1 MHNHSV
7 NNSNKTKGGKIANR
21 FLVGISLIFVSLF
34 SFAATYAKQD
44 GPKVE
49 INGVGVYS
57 PISYADNGGTWVDVD
72 AFFHV
77 LKASYELDKQGK
89 NLIFKNETIPV
100 KKHKNGI
107 VAEVKDLAEVIDATQ
122 IKEDKDG
129 SVYLLVLPEGTV
141 QISAAVPQMG
151 EHWTNPQEDILIME
165 NDDPVF
171 KTIYGVYEGKLV
183 FIEQMISQK
192 YFVEGKS
199 FVNFAGMKGLPSPAI
214 DHTNIEFIPT
224 GHEGYTMPHYDI
236 HHYFITPEEQA
247 KIGLGGEN
255 AHH

>member
-1 MHNHSV
+1 MQNQHV
-7 NNSNKTKGGKIANR
+7 ITCNKTKRGKFANW
-21 FLVGISLIFVSLF
+21 FLVGVSLIFVLLF
-34 SFAATYAKQD
+34 SFTAVYAKQD
-44 GPKVE
+44 SPKVE

-57 PISYADNGGTWVDVD
+57 PISYAEKGETWVDVD

-77 LKASYELDKQGK
+77 LKASYKLDEQGK

-100 KKHKNGI
+100 KTHQSGT
-107 VAEVKDLAEVIDATQ
+107 VAEVNDLAEVIDATEVT
-122 IKEDKDG
+122 KNDG
-129 SVYLLVLPEGTV
+129 SIYLLVLPKGTV
-141 QISAAVPQMG
+141 QISPAVPQMG

-199 FVNFAGMKGLPSPAI
+199 FIDFAGMKGLPSPAI

-236 HHYFITPEEQA
+236 HHYFITPEEQE

-255 AHH
+255 IHH

>member
-1 MHNHSV
+1 MKSQSV
-7 NNSNKTKGGKIANR
+7 ITSNKTKVGKMTTWLLAGV
-21 FLVGISLIFVSLF
+21 FLMFVLLF
-34 SFAATYAKQD
+34 SFAAVYAKQD

-57 PISYADNGGTWVDVD
+57 PISYAQKGEIWVDVD

-77 LKASYELDKQGK
+77 LKSSYKLDDQGN
-89 NLIFKNETIPV
+89 NLTFKDETIPV
-100 KKHKNGI
+100 KNHKDGI

-122 IKEDKDG
+122 LTEEQDG
-129 SVYLLVLPEGTV
+129 SIYVLVLPNGTV
-141 QISAAVPQMG
+141 QITPVIPQMG
-151 EHWTNPQEDILIME
+151 EHWTNPEEDILIME
-165 NDDPVF
+165 NNDPVF

-192 YFVEGKS
+192 YLVEGKS
-199 FVNFAGMKGLPSPAI
+199 FVNFAGMKGLPSPSI

-236 HHYFITPEEQA
+236 HHYFITPEEQE
-247 KIGLGGEN
+247 KIGLDGEN
-255 AHH
+255 HQH

>member
-1 MHNHSV
+1 MQNQSV
-7 NNSNKTKGGKIANR
+7 INSNRTKGGKIANR
-21 FLVGISLIFVSLF
+21 FLVGIFLIFVLLF
-34 SFAATYAKQD
+34 TFSATYAKQEA
-44 GPKVE
+44 PKVE

-57 PISYADNGGTWVDVD
+57 SISYAEKVKTWVDVD

-77 LKASYELDKQGK
+77 LKESYELDKQGK

-100 KKHKNGI
+100 KNHENGI

-122 IKEDKDG
+122 MTKDKNG
-129 SVYLLVLPEGTV
+129 SIYFLVLPEGTV
-141 QISAAVPQMG
+141 KITPVIPQMG

-165 NDDPVF
+165 NDDPVY

-214 DHTNIEFIPT
+214 DHTNIEFVPT

-236 HHYFITPEEQA
+236 HHYFITPEEQEQ
-247 KIGLGGEN
+247 IGLGGEN
-255 AHH
+255 SHH